1 MVTKEH
7 KLNELLELFGFSNDE
22 DAKPDHIDNAL
33 KNYSIGYSDTDTRII
48 YQVYRGG
55 TKTLIACNNRLKYY
69 KVIYNNQSTHQANK
83 KRLER
88 FNLFMSENYPQVHGL

>member
-1 MVTKEH
+1 MSAKED
-7 KLNELLELFGFSNDE
+7 KLNELLELFGFDEND
-22 DAKPDHIDNAL
+22 KPDYIDNAL

-55 TKTLIACNNRLKYY
+55 TKTLIACNNRLKHY
-69 KVIYNNQSTHQANK
+69 KVIYNNQSTNQTNE